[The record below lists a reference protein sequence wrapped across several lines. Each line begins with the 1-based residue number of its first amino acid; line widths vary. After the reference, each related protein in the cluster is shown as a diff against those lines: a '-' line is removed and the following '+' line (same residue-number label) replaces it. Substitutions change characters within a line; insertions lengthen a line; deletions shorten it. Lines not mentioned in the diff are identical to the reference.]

1 MKIVSIFS
9 KRQEYDLDRIIAG
22 CKLQEEHCQRLL
34 FNRCAPK
41 LLTTCRRYE
50 THHLDARDIM
60 QDTFIAVFEKINQ
73 YDPTK
78 GSIETW
84 MNRIAIN
91 TALKNLR
98 KKQMHWEDI
107 DLIPDVPDEPENSL
121 NPLQHLT
128 EEQILAVIQEL
139 PAGYR
144 TVFNLFVID
153 GFGHNEIAEQLDI
166 SPQTSKSQLFKAKA
180 MLRSKFIPEKKMANA
195 I

>member
-1 MKIVSIFS
+1 
-9 KRQEYDLDRIIAG
+9 
-22 CKLQEEHCQRLL
+22 
-34 FNRCAPK
+34 
-41 LLTTCRRYE
+41 
-50 THHLDARDIM
+50 
-60 QDTFIAVFEKINQ
+60 
-73 YDPTK
+73 
-78 GSIETW
+78 
-84 MNRIAIN
+84 
-91 TALKNLR
+91 
-98 KKQMHWEDI
+98 MHWEDI